1 MSDDRYLMTISL
13 NVLNHLGLNLYS
25 NRPAV
30 IAEVI
35 ANAWDADATEID
47 VDFDVEAGTITVT
60 DNGCGMDLAAVND
73 RYLTVGY
80 QRRNGKDAEGLTPK
94 GRKPMGRKGIGK
106 LSLFS
111 IANKIYVHTKS
122 HGIAAESFLMD
133 AEKIRKAIEGEDSS
147 KPGQD
152 NPQRLDSQGE
162 VKTQQTT
169 VKSTDAPKDRSA
181 PALIGASQDRQSSI
195 RGDRATAGR
204 YYPEVIVPKG
214 EIETHGTKIVITELK
229 KVRLNQA
236 SMSSLRKRIA
246 RRFSILNDVE
256 IRVNG
261 DRVTFSDRDYF
272 HKARFIY
279 QYGADYA
286 QHCRNIEEDEDGN
299 VTGVFSHPHVF
310 DADGTVAEDGRYR
323 IKGWIAIA
331 WHSNDLDG
339 DRKAD
344 NDNLN
349 KITIVVRGKVGQED
363 VLQDFRLGG
372 MITKF
377 MFGEIE
383 ADFLDLDDHP
393 DIATSSR
400 QSISEDDERYQ
411 ALRKFIESELRAI
424 WIHTNELKERAGLRH
439 ALSSNP
445 YLKQWYDALRPPHLK
460 KFANKI
466 FGDIDKAGIEESQ
479 RQSAYANGVML
490 FEHLKMNHAMDL
502 LEQIDTTQVDEFLQ
516 YLRDVDALEAE
527 HYRQIVEERLAI
539 IRKLRESVDENAKER
554 ILQEYIFD
562 HLFLLDPG
570 WERATQF
577 EDMER
582 RMEEVLKTK
591 EKQLRLD
598 IRYTKYRRVAA
609 AHVIVE
615 LKRRSVTVTK
625 TELESQVRGYMEA
638 LHGELIKSSKNRDLP
653 IQAVC
658 IVGKLPKG
666 WDNERTRQMDEE
678 SLRLY
683 GIRVMTYDELIDNA
697 FVAYGEFVAASE
709 SKGELR
715 ELMEQIRNFNPDAP
729 RLGTADAN
737 AN

>member
-1 MSDDRYLMTISL
+1 MTDRNAKYYMTISL
-13 NVLNHLGLNLYS
+13 NVLNHMGLNLYS
-25 NRPAV
+25 NVPAV
-30 IAEVI
+30 LAEVI
-35 ANAWDADATEID
+35 ANSWDADATNVNVE
-47 VDFDVEAGTITVT
+47 FDLEEKTITVT
-60 DNGCGMDLAAVND
+60 DNGCGMDRDDVNSK
-73 RYLTVGY
+73 YLYVGY
-80 QRRNGKDAEGLTPK
+80 QKRPRNMARGDEFLTP
-94 GRKPMGRKGIGK
+94 GLRRRPMGRKGIGK

-111 IANKIYVHTKS
+111 IANKIRVYTRVSGGTTE
-122 HGIAAESFLMD
+122 AFLLD
-133 AEKIRKAIEGEDSS
+133 ADEIRKAIDGEDPSQIGS
-147 KPGQD
+147 YAPQPIPVDHNEPGD
-152 NPQRLDSQGE
+152 
-162 VKTQQTT
+162 
-169 VKSTDAPKDRSA
+169 
-181 PALIGASQDRQSSI
+181 
-195 RGDRATAGR
+195 
-204 YYPEVIVPKG
+204 
-214 EIETHGTKIVITELK
+214 HGTRIRITDLK
-229 KVRLNQA
+229 KLRLTRA
-236 SMSSLRKRIA
+236 AVLGLRRRIA
-246 RRFSILNDVE
+246 RRFSIISDAARFAVT
-256 IRVNG
+256 VNG
-261 DRVTFSDRDYF
+261 DPITLADRDYF

-279 QYGADYA
+279 EYGADYA
-286 QHCRNIEEDEDGN
+286 RHCINLEEDDDGN
-299 VTGVFSHPHVF
+299 ITGAFSRPHAF
-310 DADGTVAEDGRYR
+310 DADGDANEDGPYR

-331 WHSNDLDG
+331 WRSNDLDG
-339 DRKAD
+339 DRQAD

-349 KITIVVRGKVGQED
+349 KITIVVRGKVAQED
-363 VLQDFRLGG
+363 ILQEFRLGG
-372 MITKF
+372 MITKY

-400 QSISEDDERYQ
+400 QSISEDDERYE
-411 ALRKFIESELRAI
+411 ALSKFVESELRAI
-424 WIHTNELKERAGLRH
+424 WTQTNTLKERAGLRH

-445 YLKQWYDALRPPHLK
+445 YLKQWYEALRPPHLK

-479 RQSAYANGVML
+479 RQGAYANGVML

-502 LEQIDTTQVDEFLQ
+502 LDEIDITKVDEFLR

-539 IRKLRESVDENAKER
+539 IRKLRVSVDEDAKER

-582 RMEEVLKTK
+582 RMEEVLKNK
-591 EKQLRLD
+591 EKRLRLD

-625 TELESQVRGYMEA
+625 TDLESQVRGYMEA
-638 LHGELIKSSKNRDLP
+638 LHGELLNSSKETAALP

-658 IVGKLPKG
+658 IVGALPRG
-666 WDNERTRQMDEE
+666 WDNEKTRQMDEE

-709 SKGELR
+709 SKGALR
-715 ELMEQIRNFNPDAP
+715 ELMEQIRNFDPDAP
-729 RLGTADAN
+729 ELTKADSDAQEKST
-737 AN
+737 

>member
-1 MSDDRYLMTISL
+1 MPEQDPKYYMTISL
-13 NVLNHLGLNLYS
+13 NVLNHMGLNLYS
-25 NRPAV
+25 NVPAV
-30 IAEVI
+30 LAEVI
-35 ANAWDADATEID
+35 ANSWDADATTVD
-47 VDFDVEAGTITVT
+47 VDFDLAQKTITVT
-60 DNGCGMDLAAVND
+60 DNGCGMTLDDVNSK
-73 RYLTVGY
+73 YLYVGY
-80 QRRNGKDAEGLTPK
+80 QKRPREVPPGMEFLTLK
-94 GRKPMGRKGIGK
+94 YKRKPMGRKGIGK

-111 IANKIYVHTKS
+111 IANSIRVYTRVT
-122 HGIAAESFLMD
+122 GGTTEAFLMD
-133 AEKIRKAIEGEDSS
+133 ADKIRKAIDVEDPS
-147 KPGQD
+147 
-152 NPQRLDSQGE
+152 E
-162 VKTQQTT
+162 VRNYTP
-169 VKSTDAPKDRSA
+169 DPINAN
-181 PALIGASQDRQSSI
+181 GNE
-195 RGDRATAGR
+195 
-204 YYPEVIVPKG
+204 PED
-214 EIETHGTKIVITELK
+214 HGTRIRITDLK
-229 KVRLNQA
+229 KLRLTRASVRG
-236 SMSSLRKRIA
+236 LRRRLA
-246 RRFSILNDVE
+246 RRFSIIGDAAHFA
-256 IRVNG
+256 VNVNS
-261 DRVTFSDRDYF
+261 DPITLADRDYF
-272 HKARFIY
+272 HKARFIF

-286 QHCRNIEEDEDGN
+286 KHCAHLEEDDDGN
-299 VTGVFSHPHVF
+299 VTGAFSRPHVF
-310 DADGTVAEDGRYR
+310 DANSDAAADGPYA

-339 DRKAD
+339 DRQAD

-349 KITIVVRGKVGQED
+349 KITIVVRGKVAQED
-363 VLQDFRLGG
+363 ILQEFRLGG
-372 MITKF
+372 MITKY

-400 QSISEDDERYQ
+400 QSISEDDERYE
-411 ALRKFIESELRAI
+411 ALAGFIESELRAI
-424 WIHTNELKERAGLRH
+424 WTQTNTLKERAGLRH

-460 KFANKI
+460 RFANKI
-466 FGDIDKAGIEESQ
+466 FGDIDKAGIDESQ
-479 RQSAYANGVML
+479 RQGAYANGVML

-502 LEQIDTTQVDEFLQ
+502 LEEIDITKVDEFLR

-527 HYRQIVEERLAI
+527 HYRQIVEQRLAI
-539 IRKLRESVDENAKER
+539 IRRLRQSVDENAKER

-591 EKQLRLD
+591 EKRLRLD

-625 TELESQVRGYMEA
+625 TDLESQVRGYMDA
-638 LHGELIKSSKNRDLP
+638 LRDELVNSSKENAALP

-658 IVGKLPKG
+658 IVGSLPRG
-666 WDNERTRQMDEE
+666 WSDERTRQMDEE

-683 GIRVMTYDELIDNA
+683 GIRVMTYDELIHNA

-715 ELMEQIRNFNPDAP
+715 HLMDQIRNFDPDIAESALS
-729 RLGTADAN
+729 RAGSQ
-737 AN
+737 

>member
-1 MSDDRYLMTISL
+1 MPDNDSKYYMTISL
-13 NVLNHLGLNLYS
+13 NVLNHMGLNLYS
-25 NRPAV
+25 NTPAV
-30 IAEVI
+30 LAEVI
-35 ANAWDADATEID
+35 ANSWDADATD
-47 VDFDVEAGTITVT
+47 VAVDFDMGDKTITVT
-60 DNGCGMDLAAVND
+60 DNGCGMTLDDVNSK
-73 RYLTVGY
+73 YLYVGY
-80 QRRNGKDAEGLTPK
+80 QKRPRDIPPGEEFLTPERK
-94 GRKPMGRKGIGK
+94 RKPMGRKGIGK

-111 IANKIYVHTKS
+111 IANRIRVYTRVAGGTTE
-122 HGIAAESFLMD
+122 AFLMD
-133 AEKIRKAIEGEDSS
+133 ADEIRAAIDVEHPS
-147 KPGQD
+147 
-152 NPQRLDSQGE
+152 E
-162 VKTQQTT
+162 VH
-169 VKSTDAPKDRSA
+169 SYA
-181 PALIGASQDRQSSI
+181 PAQIAANGNEPEHRGTRI
-195 RGDRATAGR
+195 R
-204 YYPEVIVPKG
+204 
-214 EIETHGTKIVITELK
+214 ITDLK
-229 KVRLNQA
+229 KVRLTRA
-236 SMSSLRKRIA
+236 SVLGLRRRLA
-246 RRFSILNDVE
+246 RRFSIIGDAARFAVK
-256 IRVNG
+256 VNG
-261 DRVTFSDRDYF
+261 DAITLADRDYF
-272 HKARFIY
+272 HKARFIF

-286 QHCRNIEEDEDGN
+286 QHCGHLEEDEDGN
-299 VTGVFSHPHVF
+299 TTGAFSRPHTF
-310 DADGTVAEDGRYR
+310 DSAGEPVEDGPYS

-331 WHSNDLDG
+331 WRSNDLDG
-339 DRKAD
+339 DREAD
-344 NDNLN
+344 NENLN
-349 KITIVVRGKVGQED
+349 KITVVVRGKVAQED
-363 VLQDFRLGG
+363 ILQEFRLGG
-372 MITKF
+372 MITKY

-383 ADFLDLDDHP
+383 ADFLDLDYEP

-400 QSISEDDERYQ
+400 QSISEDDERYE
-411 ALRKFIESELRAI
+411 ALSRFVESELRAI
-424 WIHTNELKERAGLRH
+424 WTRTNTLKEHAGLRH

-445 YLKQWYDALRPPHLK
+445 YLKQWYEALRPPHLK
-460 KFANKI
+460 RFANKI

-479 RQSAYANGVML
+479 RQGAYANGVML

-502 LEQIDTTQVDEFLQ
+502 LDDIDITKVDEFLG

-591 EKQLRLD
+591 ERRLRLD

-625 TELESQVRGYMEA
+625 TDLESQVRGYMDA
-638 LHGELIKSSKNRDLP
+638 LHGELLNSSKENAGLP

-658 IVGKLPKG
+658 IVGALPRG
-666 WDNERTRQMDEE
+666 WDDERTRQRDEE

-715 ELMEQIRNFNPDAP
+715 ELMEQIRNFDP
-729 RLGTADAN
+729 N
-737 AN
+737 AEGLIQAAAESP